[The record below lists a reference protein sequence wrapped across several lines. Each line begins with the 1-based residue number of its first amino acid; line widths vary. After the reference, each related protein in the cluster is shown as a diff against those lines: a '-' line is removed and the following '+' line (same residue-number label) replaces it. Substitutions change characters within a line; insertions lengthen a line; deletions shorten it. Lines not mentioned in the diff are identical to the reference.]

1 MEEPMKVFV
10 MIPKEVFEEMRNGIR
25 ELLGREKGS
34 SEDYISEQQAK
45 IMLGRKTTWFWQM
58 RVKGRIGFSKIG
70 NKIFY
75 AKKDIEIFLGRYRK
89 EAFLEKVKN

>member
-25 ELLGREKGS
+25 ELLEREGGS

-45 IMLGRKTTWFWQM
+45 IM
-58 RVKGRIGFSKIG
+58 
-70 NKIFY
+70 
-75 AKKDIEIFLGRYRK
+75 
-89 EAFLEKVKN
+89 